1 MTNNPKLEELEVLR
15 DVLDKLTKLNETLF
29 PSLVWLWVW
38 DLIDQ
43 FYQDEELFI
52 RTQDIVWDALITNT
66 PGFTLEYGTESL
78 YESVRDWMFDNDLM
92 IDISLMDDEEISK
105 WTEGKGRT
113 YVQGR

>member
-15 DVLDKLTKLNETLF
+15 GILDKLSTLNETLF

-38 DLIDQ
+38 DIIDQ

-52 RTQDIVWDALITNT
+52 RTQDIVWEKLINDT
-66 PGFTLEYGTESL
+66 PAFSLEYGTEHL
-78 YESVRDWMFDNDLM
+78 YDWVRDWMFSNDLM
-92 IDISLMDDEEISK
+92 IDIANSEDEEISA
-105 WTEGKGRT
+105 WTEGKEKT